1 MTRSKALEAGQA
13 ALDLAPNELLP
24 PDGARVRLVSR
35 DGSQGAV
42 AEIRSRLHQQASL
55 IFTVRLELRHLPVGE
70 SWDGDKRICE
80 ETDLHPMDRFEL
92 VWLPPDAPPL
102 HEWPRVSTFL
112 ERADLQEAPRDWRAR

>member
-24 PDGARVRLVSR
+24 PDGARVRLVGR
-35 DGSQGAV
+35 AVTLPV

-80 ETDLHPMDRFEL
+80 EVDLHPTDRFEL

-102 HEWPRVSTFL
+102 EAWPRVSRFL
-112 ERADLQEAPRDWRAR
+112 ENADLQEAPRDWRTR